1 MSIDVEK
8 QIAYW
13 QNGAREELDTAELL
27 LSHGKINQGF
37 FWAHLALEK
46 ALKALVV
53 RQTRTI
59 PPFIHDLVRLAGLA
73 AIPLDEESRA
83 FLAACNRFAIHGRY
97 EMPQTPLVS
106 SAEVDATWHRLQEM
120 VLWFLKR

>member
-8 QIAYW
+8 QVAYW

-27 LSHGKINQGF
+27 LRYGKINQGL

-59 PPFIHDLVRLAGLA
+59 PPFIHDLVRLANLA

-106 SAEVDATWHRLQEM
+106 PAEVEATWRRLQEM
-120 VLWFLKR
+120 VQWFLKQ